1 LENIKQIQNK
11 LDSKATF
18 QVGEGV
24 GGRGIFHKRTQRIT
38 TAIYLVTNFLPTEDP
53 LRLKL
58 RNSSLSLLSL
68 IGSVTFSVHSNLE
81 RVIYEI
87 HSFSNEISSMLG
99 IAFYA
104 GYISDMN
111 YQILKRELEF
121 YIDKK
126 SELYNALQN
135 NFILEESDSIL
146 ENEQMNEQ
154 VKKDNIKDK
163 RKGQKSFT
171 PSNRVKIVPS
181 LNESSPVFA
190 KKQSRKELIIS
201 VLQSKDQVTVKD
213 ISNIT
218 NDCSEKTIQREL
230 ISLVKTGVLKRNG
243 ERRWSTYS
251 LT

>member
-1 LENIKQIQNK
+1 
-11 LDSKATF
+11 
-18 QVGEGV
+18 
-24 GGRGIFHKRTQRIT
+24 
-38 TAIYLVTNFLPTEDP
+38 
-53 LRLKL
+53 
-58 RNSSLSLLSL
+58 
-68 IGSVTFSVHSNLE
+68 
-81 RVIYEI
+81 
-87 HSFSNEISSMLG
+87 MLG